1 MYSKEMLDRIVNK
14 QSSLKKSVIIGVSM
28 SALILGHIDAEEVAA
43 QTKELDIGEIESKQL
58 LEQEIQ
64 SDQNN
69 TDRQSESE
77 IEVVP
82 VDDFATALKEHAN
95 EEIEESSDQSGE
107 NSEEDPHTESETMD
121 AVNTDK
127 NDENIEEVAEDKA
140 SVIDKQTSES
150 EDSPKAEENQQSE
163 KDIDVLIN
171 KDELT
176 PDQLEGKVKERLI
189 PKELK
194 QGLENILEW
203 EAPSDEKHDIY
214 RSTVPLTERKKG
226 HKINKLASED
236 AKVQSL
242 AYPTPSN
249 EGHSVTGGGEQGADV
264 YAFDHWQYLDSFVDW
279 GSLIPAPDITDE
291 AHRNGVPVY
300 GTIFFNWSTSSEDRE
315 RVKKFLQKDEDG
327 TYPVA
332 RKLVELAQ
340 YYNFEGYFINQ
351 ETSMPNNE
359 GYSEEFDNFMRY
371 AKKYAAEKNH
381 KHFNFSWYDS
391 MSEAGQRYH
400 GDAVDEY
407 NRFFMKK
414 DDEGKNSVDEFFMNF
429 NWRKSHVDKTVQ
441 HMKELGRNPYE
452 AYAGWE
458 LQKGGYTNTQQKVQ
472 DLIDENGIPK
482 LSLGLF
488 VPDIVM
494 GSVENF
500 EDFHKKEQGFWTGF
514 KGDPSTSDDSNAWS
528 GIARFVVDK
537 TPILEPLFHSTFN
550 TGHGRGWYVD
560 GKKVSNNAWNSR
572 GVSSVMPTWRWWI
585 QNKNAELKGSYDFD
599 DAYNGGSSVKF
610 SGKLNENAQSDTM
623 LYATNFTAT
632 EKTQLSITHKGTKT
646 GKVQIGV
653 SSAKDYNEDSFKY
666 FDLDVNEKWGTS
678 TVDLSELAGQQI
690 YALKLRVTSTQTTDH
705 YQLNLGALSIT
716 ENNTRVEAPTNVK
729 VIERQLMSSRQSEAI
744 ISYSK
749 VEEAATYEV
758 YQQVGDQWEF
768 VNASSSNLMY
778 LPRLKRTDQAEGV
791 IQKLKVVAIGQNGL
805 RSDETI
811 FEYNWGLTVGDT
823 TEATPDPVNINL
835 KAKVIGGKHIDLE
848 STELSTEGP
857 ANILSGTIN
866 NTADKWYSDDRTD
879 YLDIGFEE
887 AKTVKR
893 FVIEHAG
900 AGGEDPRKQD
910 PETGQWKGGSMNT
923 KDFNLE
929 YRDLETGDWKVAKEI
944 RGNIDDVTDVELEN
958 PITAKEWRLNVL
970 VRDNGTPWGGLR
982 IYNWKM
988 YDQIKEETN
997 NVPMKNVVTLNTD
1010 GKHYEAVFREATPG
1024 HMIRLYADK
1033 EATKELASGAV
1044 TASGVLSLGFDR
1056 EDNNGL
1062 VYYRSHQEG
1071 KDLSN
1076 ILAVPYTKQERK
1088 ISNLTLDASNF
1099 EANVDYDQK
1108 WSFKDVKLT
1117 ISYEGDR
1124 ADDVISLANPL
1135 VSLENFD
1142 PEAAGEQIV
1151 TVRYGNKKVT
1161 QTLPISRKN
1170 EPDWS
1175 QKTVVS
1181 VEITTKPKHQYE
1193 VGEELNLSQGIATI
1207 TYEDGT
1213 KRELSLD
1220 SEELTRYD
1228 YDEFNL
1234 NKAGT
1239 YYLAFGIGGQWSD
1252 YLEIAVT
1259 KPTVNFQTL
1268 NQSRTQLEQLTERES
1283 FDSLNETLK
1292 SEVSTAVAQAK
1303 ELDGS
1308 ADTTQAVVD
1317 EKASE
1322 LSRLITKVRQAMNPG
1337 TEDSD
1342 EKDGQ
1347 SEEPGQDSNEDTPDK
1362 SIEEDTE
1369 APEEGTES
1377 TPDQPGEPG
1386 VGEDDEEI
1394 EPGQPTPPIE
1404 EEQPKEVIK
1413 DYFKLVVD
1421 FDGEQVVYDR
1431 KDSDVWTSAKHAREV
1446 YDQYLPEAIE
1456 RGGKEYKR
1464 VDVTFIQSDKE
1475 AVLTYVYRTDN
1486 YKPTL
1491 EPELEVYAG
1500 DYEFELVLDGEAST
1514 ETLTFASRDKAL
1526 DFVAT
1531 LNRLYKAAGYQLINQ
1546 DNGLP
1551 EEYKVSLSFE
1561 KIVETQPDITPEPT
1575 PEADKPSEEP
1585 GVEEELVPEPESPGT
1600 EAENQQPDESEETP
1614 QSEQPAEPEETPEA
1628 KPDTVE
1634 ALFAFTNA
1642 EGAVHRGSLGEFSS
1656 LEQAERRIRQYAN
1669 ELGYTLQNFRL
1680 DNGAFLAEVDADFS
1694 QPLPEPEQPEE
1705 TPAPKAE
1712 AAFEFTLENGS
1723 VHRGSLGE
1731 FVNLEQAE
1739 RRIRHFANE
1748 QGYTLHNFRIEDGR
1762 FIADVTETPQA
1773 ASISGW
1779 TLGVIGVTSLMSVL
1793 KKKD

>member
-1 MYSKEMLDRIVNK
+1 MYSKEILDKIVNK

-28 SALILGHIDAEEVAA
+28 SALVLGHINAEEVSA
-43 QTKELDIGEIESKQL
+43 QTEELDISEVENKQL
-58 LEQEIQ
+58 LGEEIQ
-64 SDQNN
+64 SKQNN
-69 TDRQSESE
+69 INRPSDSKVGAVAIDNLTIGS
-77 IEVVP
+77 
-82 VDDFATALKEHAN
+82 KEQTN
-95 EEIEESSDQSGE
+95 EETVEHSDQFSE
-107 NSEEDPHTESETMD
+107 NSDENSPVELKS
-121 AVNTDK
+121 TDMIDSDK
-127 NDENIEEVAEDKA
+127 TNENIEEVNGDTNLNP
-140 SVIDKQTSES
+140 VVTDQQIPES
-150 EDSPKAEENQQSE
+150 EESQKTTKNSPVEENV
-163 KDIDVLIN
+163 DVLIN
-171 KDELT
+171 KNELT
-176 PDQLEGKVKERLI
+176 PGQLEGKVKDRLI

-194 QGLENILEW
+194 QGLEDILEW
-203 EAPSDEKHDIY
+203 EAPSEEKHDIY

-226 HKINKLASED
+226 HKINELASED

-371 AKKYAAEKNH
+371 AKEYAAEKNH

-407 NRFFMKK
+407 NQFFMRK
-414 DDEGKNSVDEFFMNF
+414 DEAEKNSVDEFFMNF
-429 NWRKSHVDKTVQ
+429 NWRKSQVDKTVEN
-441 HMKELGRNPYE
+441 MRELGRDPYD

-458 LQKGGYTNTQQKVQ
+458 LQKGGYTNTQQKVK
-472 DLIDENGIPK
+472 DLVDEKGIPK

-585 QNKNAELKGSYDFD
+585 QNKNSELKGSYDFD
-599 DAYNGGSSVKF
+599 DAYNGGSSIKF
-610 SGKLNENAQSDTM
+610 SGKLNKDAQSDAM

-632 EKTQLSITHKGTKT
+632 EKTQLSVTHKGTNA

-653 SSAKDYNEDSFKY
+653 STAKDYNEDSFKY
-666 FDLDVNEKWGTS
+666 FDLEVNEKWGTS
-678 TVDLSELAGQQI
+678 IADLSELAGQQI
-690 YALKLRVTSTQTTDH
+690 YALKLRVTSGQATED

-716 ENNTRVEAPTNVK
+716 ENNTQVEAPTDVK

-778 LPRLKRTDQAEGV
+778 LPRLRRTDQAEGV

-811 FEYNWGLTVGDT
+811 FDYNWGLTVRDT
-823 TEATPDPVNINL
+823 TEATPDPANINL
-835 KAKVIGGKHIDLE
+835 TAKVIGGKHIDLE

-879 YLDIGFEE
+879 YLDIGFED

-929 YRDLETGDWKVAKEI
+929 YKDLETGAWKVAKEI

-1010 GKHYEAVFREATPG
+1010 GNHYEAVFREGTPG

-1033 EATKELASGAV
+1033 EATKELASGTI
-1044 TASGVLSLGFDR
+1044 TATGALSLGFDLE
-1056 EDNNGL
+1056 EDNDSGL
-1062 VYYRSHQEG
+1062 VYYRSQQEG
-1071 KDLSN
+1071 KELSN
-1076 ILAVPYTKQERK
+1076 ILAVPYTKQQRT
-1088 ISNLTLDASNF
+1088 ISELTLDTSNF
-1099 EANVDYDQK
+1099 KADVDYDQK

-1117 ISYEGDR
+1117 VSYEGDR

-1175 QKTVVS
+1175 QKVVAS
-1181 VEITTKPKHQYE
+1181 IEITTKPKHQYE
-1193 VGEELNLSQGIATI
+1193 VGEELNLSQGVATI

-1220 SEELTRYD
+1220 SEELERYD
-1228 YDEFNL
+1228 YDDFDL
-1234 NKAGT
+1234 NKAGK
-1239 YYLAFGIGGQWSD
+1239 YYLAFSIGGKWSD
-1252 YLEIAVT
+1252 YLEIEVT

-1268 NQSRTQLEQLTERES
+1268 NQSRTQLEQLMERES
-1283 FDSLNETLK
+1283 FDSLSEALK
-1292 SEVSTAVAQAK
+1292 NEVSTAISQAK

-1308 ADTTQAVVD
+1308 TDTTQAVVD

-1322 LSRLITKVRQAMNPG
+1322 LSRLITKVRQAMNPNP
-1337 TEDSD
+1337 EDFG
-1342 EKDGQ
+1342 ENDGQ
-1347 SEEPGQDSNEDTPDK
+1347 SEETEQDGNE
-1362 SIEEDTE
+1362 E
-1369 APEEGTES
+1369 
-1377 TPDQPGEPG
+1377 TPDQPEKPG
-1386 VGEDDEEI
+1386 TGEDDEEI

-1404 EEQPKEVIK
+1404 EEQPQEVIK

-1431 KDSDVWTSAKHAREV
+1431 KDSDVWLSVEQAREV
-1446 YDQYLPEAIE
+1446 YDQYLPEVLE
-1456 RGGKEYKR
+1456 RDGKEYKR
-1464 VDVTFIQSDKE
+1464 VEVTFTQSDEE
-1475 AVLTYVYRTDN
+1475 AVLTYVYRTDD
-1486 YKPTL
+1486 YEPTP
-1491 EPELEVYAG
+1491 EPEPEVYAG
-1500 DYEFELVLDGEAST
+1500 DYEFELTLDGESST

-1526 DFVAT
+1526 DFVAM
-1531 LNRLYKAAGYQLINQ
+1531 LNRLYKAAGYQLIHQ

-1551 EEYKVSLSFE
+1551 GEYKISLSFE
-1561 KIVETQPDITPEPT
+1561 KIVDKQPDITPEPVPT
-1575 PEADKPSEEP
+1575 PAPEADKPSEEL
-1585 GVEEELVPEPESPGT
+1585 GVEEEPMPDSESPGT
-1600 EAENQQPDESEETP
+1600 EAEDQQPDENEERP
-1614 QSEQPAEPEETPEA
+1614 QPEQPAEPEVAPEA
-1628 KPDTVE
+1628 KSDTVE
-1634 ALFAFTNA
+1634 ATFTFTNT
-1642 EGAVHRGSLGEFSS
+1642 EGAVHRGSLGEFAN

-1680 DNGAFLAEVDADFS
+1680 VDGVFLADIEADLS
-1694 QPLPEPEQPEE
+1694 EPLPEPEQPEE

-1748 QGYTLHNFRIEDGR
+1748 QGYTLQNFRIEDGK
-1762 FIADVTETPQA
+1762 FIADVTEAPQA
-1773 ASISGW
+1773 ASVSVW